1 MSKSDLSGKVIVVT
15 GGKGLLG
22 KAFVKH
28 CKDAG
33 AIAIAAD
40 IEAKGGKDEI
50 ALDITSEKSVQD
62 AIKTIVKE
70 HGHIDG
76 WINSAYPRTD
86 DWRNAFEDMPMESW
100 KKNVDMHLNGY
111 ALCCKEVLKQMKKQ
125 KSGSLINIGSIYGV
139 LGPDN
144 RVYEGTD
151 IRGVAAY
158 AAIKGGIL
166 QLTKFLAVEY
176 GKYGVRVNA
185 ISPGGVYDS
194 HSEKFDKQY
203 SARVPLGRMARPDDV
218 AAPAVFLLSEA
229 ANYITGHNL
238 LVDGGWT
245 CI

>member
-1 MSKSDLSGKVIVVT
+1 MPAHDLQKKTIVVT

-28 CKDAG
+28 CREAG
-33 AIAIAAD
+33 ATAIAAD
-40 IEAKGGKDEI
+40 IEAKGGKDEV
-50 ALDITSEKSVQD
+50 ALDITSEQSVQETIA
-62 AIKTIVKE
+62 AILKH
-70 HGHIDG
+70 HGRIDG
-76 WINSAYPRTD
+76 WINCAYPRTG
-86 DWRNAFEDMPMESW
+86 DWRNPFEDMPMASW
-100 KKNVDMHLNGY
+100 RKNVDMHLNGY
-111 ALCCKEVLKQMKKQ
+111 ALCCKEVLKQMRKQ

-176 GKYGVRVNA
+176 GKFNIRVNA

-203 SARVPLGRMARPDDV
+203 SARVPLGRMARPDDI
-218 AAPAVFLLSEA
+218 AAPAVFLLSDA
-229 ANYITGHNL
+229 AGYITGHNL